1 MLKFNNVSYSY
12 TKNKLVLDNVSFNV
26 NDNEIAVLLAPN
38 GTGKTTCLKLITSIL
53 KPNSGDI
60 LYNDESILDM
70 KDIERSKLI
79 SYVSQETISLSLSV
93 YEIIM
98 LGRSPYYKFTE
109 TKEDIEIV
117 ENIIKELGL
126 SEIAFRDFDTLSGGE
141 RQIVMIG
148 RALAQSPKILIFDEP
163 TSNLDIK
170 NQILIGNVIKKISKE
185 KNVSV
190 IISTHDIN
198 LALNTGDKFI
208 MFKDKTIKYKG
219 GSSIITKESIKD
231 IFDSD
236 VEIKT
241 IDDKKV
247 IIY

>member
-1 MLKFNNVSYSY
+1 MLKFNNVTYSY

-26 NDNEIAVLLAPN
+26 NENEVAILLAPN
-38 GTGKTTCLKLITSIL
+38 GSGKTTCLKLITSIL
-53 KPNSGDI
+53 KPICGDI
-60 LYNDESILDM
+60 LYNDESIINM

-79 SYVSQETISLSLSV
+79 SYVSQETMPLSLSV
-93 YEIIM
+93 YEIVM
-98 LGRSPYYKFTE
+98 LGRSPYYKFSE

-126 SEIAFRDFDTLSGGE
+126 GDIAFREFDTLSGGE
-141 RQIVMIG
+141 KQIVMIA
-148 RALAQSPKILIFDEP
+148 RALAQSPKVLIFDEP

-170 NQILIGNVIKKISKE
+170 NQILIGNLIKRISKE
-185 KNVSV
+185 KNISI

-208 MFKDKTIKYKG
+208 MFKDKAIKYEG
-219 GSSIITKESIKD
+219 DSSIITKESIKD

-236 VEIKT
+236 VEIKE
-241 IDDKKV
+241 IDNKKI